1 MSRFSNKL
9 WLQRLVNA
17 ELCTKT
23 IGNFKELLRQHQ
35 EIESR
40 IDILKSSLEKEFTLC
55 DETADR
61 LDDVNKSH
69 EM

>member
-1 MSRFSNKL
+1 M
-9 WLQRLVNA
+9 
-17 ELCTKT
+17 
-23 IGNFKELLRQHQ
+23 ELLRQRQ
-35 EIESR
+35 EIESH

-61 LDDVNKSH
+61 LDDVNKLH

>member
-17 ELCTKT
+17 ELRTKT
-23 IGNFKELLRQHQ
+23 IGNFKELLRQRQ

-61 LDDVNKSH
+61 LDDVNKLH